1 MKLCAR
7 ILGLCVAAAV
17 ILIVITAACTAD
29 EATTPSASQPAGAQ
43 QAQQEQTTIPQPAAP
58 QSQTTAVPAPP
69 PPPPP
74 PPPQGFGTATSQN
87 VTPQM
92 AGQAQAPVPNAVMQY
107 PGQWLWDPYAG
118 VWYWQILIPPPVY
131 YVTPYPY
138 GYPYWWH
145 GPYYPPGKWT
155 YTPNPNY
162 RNTIT
167 GMLLLP
173 PQEPTGQ
180 FKPGQSPTFPWNQP
194 RTGSGFPPGVGGQ
207 APWLPRE
214 PKEQQ
219 PSK

>member
-1 MKLCAR
+1 MKPRLR

-17 ILIVITAACTAD
+17 ILIVISAAWTANETTA
-29 EATTPSASQPAGAQ
+29 PSASQSAGAQ
-43 QAQQEQTTIPQPAAP
+43 QAQQEQTPAPQPAAP

-74 PPPQGFGTATSQN
+74 QGFGTVTSQN
-87 VTPQM
+87 ATPQT
-92 AGQAQAPVPNAVMQY
+92 ARQAQAPVPNPVMQY

-131 YVTPYPY
+131 YVTPYPS

-155 YTPNPNY
+155 FTPNPNY

-173 PQEPTGQ
+173 PQEPSGQ

-194 RTGSGFPPGVGGQ
+194 RTGSGFPPGVGAQ

-214 PKEQQ
+214 PKDKEQ